1 MNLPEMFT
9 SLLTPRL
16 DFVVIHLEGFSYF
29 IYSYIQ
35 TCKYVT
41 YYKIITSARNL
52 NLICIGCKQ
61 GQVNHVCQFY
71 LLVLCILH
79 SKDFPLI
86 LPKFILK
93 KTVWP
98 KPWPS
103 VFGQDDYMLLE
114 ILVDSGILSKALIV
128 SKYNSLIKS
137 FQAYLRNIINSCNH
151 WKRFFSFTRQ
161 KID

>member
-1 MNLPEMFT
+1 MTGSVNRQYEAIIVSQLDTKVRKTMNLPEMFT
-9 SLLTPRL
+9 SLSTPRL
-16 DFVVIHLEGFSYF
+16 DFIVIHLESFSYF

-52 NLICIGCKQ
+52 NLICIGCIQ

-93 KTVWP
+93 KTV
-98 KPWPS
+98 
-103 VFGQDDYMLLE
+103 
-114 ILVDSGILSKALIV
+114 
-128 SKYNSLIKS
+128 
-137 FQAYLRNIINSCNH
+137 
-151 WKRFFSFTRQ
+151 
-161 KID
+161 

>member
-41 YYKIITSARNL
+41 YYKIITSARDL
-52 NLICIGCKQ
+52 NLICVGCKQ
-61 GQVNHVCQFY
+61 GQVNH
-71 LLVLCILH
+71 
-79 SKDFPLI
+79 FPLI

-103 VFGQDDYMLLE
+103 VFGQDDYMLVE

-128 SKYNSLIKS
+128 SNNSLIKS